1 VGQVVKHTYAMP
13 TRDDLTPLVR
23 AVLERRF
30 RAVDRPTIAS
40 LLAEQ
45 CACTLPL
52 VREPAHA
59 ERIQLAVLK
68 LAQGRV
74 DALLYHLAQ
83 AQLDWR
89 DVLVAADFGNDLQAH
104 LRWAAEVTA

>member
-1 VGQVVKHTYAMP
+1 MKHHEAMP
-13 TRDDLTPLVR
+13 RGDALTPLVQ
-23 AVLERRF
+23 AVLARRF
-30 RAVDRPTIAS
+30 RAADRQTIAA

-45 CACTLPL
+45 CGATLPL
-52 VREPAHA
+52 IRDPAHA

-68 LAQGRV
+68 LARGRV
-74 DALLYHLAQ
+74 DALLDHLAQ